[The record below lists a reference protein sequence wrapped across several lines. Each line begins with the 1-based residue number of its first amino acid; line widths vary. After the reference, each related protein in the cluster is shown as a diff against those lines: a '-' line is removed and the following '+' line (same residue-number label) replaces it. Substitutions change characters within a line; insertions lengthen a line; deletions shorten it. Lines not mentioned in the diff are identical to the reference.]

1 MIKCFAAES
10 SFWIDPQGHVRPCGR
25 YKEKMQHISN
35 FDDWS
40 KVTDS
45 SEYRAL
51 REDLNNGVWHSP
63 CYRCKEDEEKGL
75 KSKRTFY
82 DRIGLE
88 ANVDF
93 MIDISMGNFCNL
105 KCRMC
110 GPHNS
115 TLWKTDFDFLVQHKL
130 HDPSSIDTTAYMLS
144 SEDLKKL
151 KNHVSNIRGNVLI
164 ELKGGEPLIMPQTEE
179 LIKEFL
185 ELDNINKISLLIVTN
200 GTYVPDWLEAAA
212 SKFKE
217 IFLAVS
223 VDGFGDVYNYIRGT
237 KSHNFDVCFENIK
250 KFSKIK
256 NIKLRFNVVVQNL
269 NVHQI
274 LDLHKILI
282 EFEDVHI
289 TYITLSGPSYYRLN
303 VLPEKF
309 RHELYSKFLE
319 RKEEFGS
326 YQSQMESIYKIL
338 LNTPDDKLVNKFKN
352 ISKALD
358 LRRDQKLLDVL
369 PHMIDL

>member
-1 MIKCFAAES
+1 MIKCFASES
-10 SFWIDPQGHVRPCGR
+10 SFWIDPQGHIRPCGR

-45 SEYRAL
+45 NEYKAL
-51 REDLNNGVWHSP
+51 REDLNSGVWHSP
-63 CYRCKEDEEKGL
+63 CHRCKEDEENGL

-88 ANVDF
+88 SETDF

-130 HDPSSIDTTAYMLS
+130 HDPSSIDTKAYILS

-151 KNHVSNIRGNVLI
+151 KKHVSNIKGNILI

-179 LIKEFL
+179 LIKEL
-185 ELDNINKISLLIVTN
+185 VELDNVNKISLLIVTN
-200 GTYVPDWLEAAA
+200 GTHVPSWLEDAAN
-212 SKFKE
+212 SFKE

-223 VDGFGDVYNYIRGT
+223 VDGFGSVYNYIRGT

-256 NIKLRFNVVVQNL
+256 NIKLRFNVVIQNL
-269 NVHQI
+269 NMHQI

-282 EFEDVHI
+282 QFDNVHI

-303 VLPEKF
+303 ILPKNCREKIYN
-309 RHELYSKFLE
+309 EFLL
-319 RKEEFGS
+319 RKDEFGS
-326 YQSQMESIYKIL
+326 YKTQMESVYKL
-338 LNTPDDKLVNKFKN
+338 LLTDPEEKIINKFKN
-352 ISKALD
+352 ITKALD
-358 LRRDQKLLDVL
+358 HLRQQDLYNAV